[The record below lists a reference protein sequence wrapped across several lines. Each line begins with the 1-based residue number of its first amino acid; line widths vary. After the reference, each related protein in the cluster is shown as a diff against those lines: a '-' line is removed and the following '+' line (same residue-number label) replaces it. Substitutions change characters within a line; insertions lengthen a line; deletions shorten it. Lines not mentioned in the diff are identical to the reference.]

1 MLIMNTFRGLPF
13 ILSIPTINTC
23 LNIDFTKM
31 LTQEEVCS
39 LFINNGLLGVEDYVK
54 ALQTYSDDK
63 DAT

>member
-1 MLIMNTFRGLPF
+1 
-13 ILSIPTINTC
+13 
-23 LNIDFTKM
+23 M